1 MELSYCQKHAY
12 EVEFIRP
19 LCEPCSICVRNRF
32 WKRKILFTWPFPLAL
47 FLGSDEVVSRHSGV
61 FLLTL
66 TSVVLAP
73 IPFIYI
79 WRREVVYQRPNLE
92 EVRPNCQTDKTN
104 GQILKLLVA
113 QPLQYSIY
121 PPPPP
126 YQPFDQSTVMALVSF
141 SPPLSQGSFKH
152 TFTSHSGISCQFS
165 VFLIF
170 WERIPTTNSRHNDRP
185 NTSDVRDET
194 HFYDRFALLHHFA
207 LLLGWCCLFCTGLS
221 DSKFKHQQPNQ
232 FFFLFFL
239 GSFTKEWKVRGNGN
253 GTSPTVA
260 CLLACLPLLLNIKN
274 CVIFLDLFLS
284 SNIFQNAME
293 LTNFDK

>member
-1 MELSYCQKHAY
+1 MWGIGFERGKFCSLGPSPSLYSCEAVKSCQGIP
-12 EVEFIRP
+12 EFS
-19 LCEPCSICVRNRF
+19 CSRWRLLF
-32 WKRKILFTWPFPLAL
+32 WPQFHL
-47 FLGSDEVVSRHSGV
+47 
-61 FLLTL
+61 
-66 TSVVLAP
+66 
-73 IPFIYI
+73 FIYG
-79 WRREVVYQRPNLE
+79 VVRSFTSGQTSKKSAPTARQT
-92 EVRPNCQTDKTN
+92 RQTDRYWNYSLHNHCNT
-104 GQILKLLVA
+104 QSILHL
-113 QPLQYSIY
+113 
-121 PPPPP
+121 PP

-141 SPPLSQGSFKH
+141 SPPLIQGSFKH

-232 FFFLFFL
+232 FIFLFFL

-260 CLLACLPLLLNIKN
+260 CLC
-274 CVIFLDLFLS
+274 C
-284 SNIFQNAME
+284 
-293 LTNFDK
+293 